1 MDRAVDLIAR
11 NRFLRLTE
19 RDHIMTLTRRFISGL
34 ALAMFATAFGVSA
47 AQSQDRVIRI
57 GFQKYGNLI
66 LLKGKGWLEKKLSPL
81 GYKVEWKEFP
91 SGPPLLEALNVGA
104 IDFGHAGEAPPIFGQ
119 AAGAPFL
126 YVAHEPPAPE
136 GEAILVPKDSAIKT
150 VADLRGKK
158 VALNKGSNVHYLLV
172 RALEKAGLKYTDIQP
187 TFLAPAD
194 ARAAFERGSVDA
206 WVIWDP
212 FQASAEVSTGARTLA
227 NGTGLAPNHQFYLA
241 SQKFADANPQV
252 IDAVIASVAELDD
265 WAKDKIKAVAEELSP
280 GIGIPA
286 PVLEIALKR
295 QSYGIKPLDNNVI
308 AEQQRIADT
317 FFALGLLPKPIV
329 VSTIVRKS
337 GS

>member
-1 MDRAVDLIAR
+1 MKLIRNIVRAV
-11 NRFLRLTE
+11 
-19 RDHIMTLTRRFISGL
+19 
-34 ALAMFATAFGVSA
+34 ALAAITALLVPGASQ
-47 AQSQDRVIRI
+47 AQDKTIRV

-66 LLKGKGWLEKKLSPL
+66 LLKGKGGLEKKLAPL
-81 GYKVEWKEFP
+81 GFKVEWKEFP
-91 SGPPLLEALNVGA
+91 SGPPLLEALNVGS

-126 YVAHEPPAPE
+126 YVAHEPPAPR
-136 GEAILVPKDSAIKT
+136 GEAILVPKDSPIKT
-150 VADLRGKK
+150 VADLKGRK

-172 RALEKAGLKYTDIQP
+172 KALEKAGVKYSEIEP
-187 TFLAPAD
+187 AFLAPAD
-194 ARAAFERGSVDA
+194 ARAAFERGAVDA

-212 FQASAEVSTGARTLA
+212 FQAAAEVAIGARTLA
-227 NGTGLAPNHQFYLA
+227 DATGLASNHQFYLA
-241 SQKFADANPQV
+241 GQKFADANPQA
-252 IDAVIASVAELDD
+252 IDAVIAAIAEIDA
-265 WAKDKIKAVAEELSP
+265 WASGREKAVAEELSA

-295 QSYGIKPLDNNVI
+295 QTYGIKPLNESVV

-317 FFALGLLPKPIV
+317 FHALGLLPKPIV